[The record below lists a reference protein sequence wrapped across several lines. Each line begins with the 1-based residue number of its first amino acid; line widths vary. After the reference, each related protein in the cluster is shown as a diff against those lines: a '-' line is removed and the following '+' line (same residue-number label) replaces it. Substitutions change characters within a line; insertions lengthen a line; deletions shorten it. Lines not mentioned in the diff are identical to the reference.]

1 MRNRHPGTCYVCFSQ
16 VKAGEG
22 FFNRRP
28 DGSGWRVHH
37 AGCTRGNAPKDGP
50 TSLLQVDAEHFNVG
64 LLLRDR
70 RVVEAPPI
78 VKYMANWSQDRVESY
93 CSKKGWR
100 CKETPQ

>member
-22 FFNRRP
+22 FFNRKP

-37 AGCTRGNAPKDGP
+37 AECTRARAKDGP
-50 TSLLQVDAEHFNVG
+50 TTVLQVDAGQFNAG
-64 LLLRDR
+64 LLMRDR

-78 VKYMANWSQDRVESY
+78 LKYMAGWSQDRVESY
-93 CSKKGWR
+93 CSKKSWEV
-100 CKETPQ
+100 KEIGQ